1 MLCTGIGTEFTPAE
15 VSLSGLTIVIVK
27 PPTSV
32 PTAEAYRH
40 TTPSIPQ
47 TPIAGIISRPISE
60 WRGRLKNDFEPSVF
74 PAYPSVSE
82 IKEKMEGLGAVYTS
96 MSGSGSSVYGLFDN
110 DILADCLTETFA
122 GSAVFSSK
130 L

>member
-1 MLCTGIGTEFTPAE
+1 M
-15 VSLSGLTIVIVK
+15 
-27 PPTSV
+27 

-40 TTPSIPQ
+40 ITPSIPQ

-96 MSGSGSSVYGLFDN
+96 LSGSGSSVYGLFDN

>member
-1 MLCTGIGTEFTPAE
+1 MLFR
-15 VSLSGLTIVIVK
+15 S
-27 PPTSV
+27 
-32 PTAEAYRH
+32 
-40 TTPSIPQ
+40 
-47 TPIAGIISRPISE
+47 IISRPISE